1 MGFER
6 IRTLL
11 HLHRDR
17 FAWQLEEA
25 LDRGWAIWTK
35 QAAELLNTFRTN
47 QENRLKEGKGFYK
60 LNEES
65 IASVREDLATN
76 YQALADHPSEE
87 VVQLL
92 EDYGA
97 AELENHTPPS
107 PVRGGEEGYRNR

>member
-1 MGFER
+1 M
-6 IRTLL
+6 
-11 HLHRDR
+11 
-17 FAWQLEEA
+17 
-25 LDRGWAIWTK
+25 
-35 QAAELLNTFRTN
+35 
-47 QENRLKEGKGFYK
+47 KEGKGFYK

-65 IASVREDLATN
+65 IAPVREDLVAD
-76 YQALADHPSEE
+76 YQALDDHQSEE